1 MILYRFV
8 HGHCCGPQI
17 FVDAITFEQLFD
29 FFHFWQDWWTSL
41 TEYVIRFWSIST
53 VTLTFNF
60 QGQIFNLLYLSQKW
74 SEWHKTDSKHINW
87 TQMRPSGL
95 TLAMT
100 LKFQCQI
107 WNCSIS
113 VKMVQLPQNEKQ
125 IYRLKFRP
133 QMEPSGLT
141 WAIILT
147 LNIQAQRGNLLY
159 LYQKWSYCHETK
171 NKYIDWTLG
180 LKWDHQVWPWVM
192 TLILNFQGQIGN
204 LLYHFQK
211 AMKCKIDL

>member
-1 MILYRFV
+1 MFLYRFV
-8 HGHCCGPQI
+8 HGRCRKPQI

-41 TEYVIRFWSIST
+41 AEYVIRFWSIST

-74 SEWHKTDSKHINW
+74 SDFHKQKANISIELKWDHWVWPWPWCWPWIFNVKYGIALSQSKI
-87 TQMRPSGL
+87 
-95 TLAMT
+95 
-100 LKFQCQI
+100 
-107 WNCSIS
+107 
-113 VKMVQLPQNEKQ
+113 VQLPQNEKQ
-125 IYRLKFRP
+125 TYRLNFRP

-147 LNIQAQRGNLLY
+147 LSFQAQRGNLLY

-180 LKWDHQVWPWVM
+180 LKWDHQVLPWPWPWAWIFKV
-192 TLILNFQGQIGN
+192 
-204 LLYHFQK
+204 K
-211 AMKCKIDL
+211 